1 MEDVKVIRITACAV
15 ISAVMSMC
23 DICITRKI
31 RNRGEILCSRFRMH
45 ADQVKLVIRQPA
57 VLRVDDRDD
66 SVFTDIVKHRTLH
79 GEINDIRAV
88 FLNFRNR
95 RTKCRADQKLWLIIE
110 NIF

>member
-1 MEDVKVIRITACAV
+1 MNGGCQSHPDNRLCRHKCGDVHVRYLHNTQNQEQRR
-15 ISAVMSMC
+15 
-23 DICITRKI
+23 DP
-31 RNRGEILCSRFRMH
+31 CSRFRMH

-88 FLNFRNR
+88 F
-95 RTKCRADQKLWLIIE
+95 
-110 NIF
+110 